1 MAVKNRKDGNGREY
15 EYVTYDREQKATFNS
30 YSENE
35 LVAFR
40 TLMKSVGGVQEVAY
54 ELYKLVNS
62 FKETTKVVTWFVT
75 IEVTSLNDKTMI
87 LTPEEISYQKY
98 LFEKEE
104 ANKDKVFEYKELA
117 RDEKKLMIRE
127 YFFRNPSKVVQF
139 TNRVNGALNWNR
151 SANKDTK
158 NIVKLLNKLAH
169 KLHERKKRQFIGVNQ
184 WLIGKEEKPENYE
197 DLNIAKKVINT
208 ISAKKEIDD
217 PHEQY

>member
-1 MAVKNRKDGNGREY
+1 MPVKKRKDGDGREY
-15 EYVTYDREQKATFNS
+15 EYVTYDREQKATFNT
-30 YSENE
+30 YSEKE

-62 FKETTKVVTWFVT
+62 FNETTKVVTYFIT
-75 IEVTSLNDKTMI
+75 IEVASLDNKIMV

-98 LFEKEE
+98 LFKNEE
-104 ANKDKVFEYKELA
+104 ANKDKEFEYKELA
-117 RDEKKLMIRE
+117 KDEKKLMIRE

-139 TNRVNGALNWNR
+139 TNRVNNALNWNR
-151 SANKDTK
+151 SSNKDTK

-184 WLIGKEEKPENYE
+184 WLIGKEDKPENYE

-217 PHEQY
+217 PHEQE